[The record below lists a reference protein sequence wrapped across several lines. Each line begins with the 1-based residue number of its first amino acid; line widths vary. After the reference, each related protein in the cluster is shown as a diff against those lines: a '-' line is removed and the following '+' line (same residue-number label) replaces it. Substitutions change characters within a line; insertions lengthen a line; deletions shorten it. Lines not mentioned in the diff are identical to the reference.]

1 MNNCSGKPPA
11 AAFSLFEVIVALG
24 VFAISVL
31 GLAMALDSSVQAAL
45 EARERAF
52 ARMQLDSRLSAC
64 LADPPVSGRR
74 VIEAR
79 DNQGVRIEET
89 LIPYEVKTTNNLV
102 VTGLWKLKILADWG
116 DQKKETAEIVLYKP

>member
-1 MNNCSGKPPA
+1 MNSEYQKATQG
-11 AAFSLFEVIVALG
+11 FSLFEVIVALG

-31 GLAMALDSSVQAAL
+31 GLAIALDSSVQAAL

-64 LADPPVSGRR
+64 LADPPMSGRR

-89 LIPYEVKTTNNLV
+89 LIPYEAKTTNNIA

-116 DQKKETAEIVLYKP
+116 QKKQETAEIILYKP